1 MRSNRGAV
9 EPAAARGRAHTR
21 AAAPAASPLAHRRAR
36 RPPVC
41 VLARQARTADCAGCS
56 HCVDL
61 RHMASD
67 DPPPLRLLR
76 AEVATHVRRWL
87 EEGAASYAGEG
98 VPWRGSLQELPVPY

>member
-1 MRSNRGAV
+1 
-9 EPAAARGRAHTR
+9 
-21 AAAPAASPLAHRRAR
+21 
-36 RPPVC
+36 
-41 VLARQARTADCAGCS
+41 
-56 HCVDL
+56 
-61 RHMASD
+61 MASD